1 MTYYASS
8 IDDNDPSVIY
18 SSGWEL
24 ITSDGSWT
32 GMMHSTSVP
41 GSYARLRFT
50 GSRIAVICT
59 IPTGDGLESSIASFS
74 VDNGPAVT
82 ASHKTTPPV
91 QWNTVLWDSGPLPLA
106 NHLLIVTNTGN
117 QMYLRI
123 DRFDY
128 DPTDGN
134 APPSSNVNSGA
145 VTTIS
150 STTIEASPA
159 TVTVVTNGPSPSSI
173 SSPPSTTS
181 SASPSLLSNQTASST
196 SQSTSALAIVT
207 SLSPASAGIPTST
220 HDASGANDSA
230 ASTTASPKS
239 VNSSTK
245 LIGGV
250 LSGLLLLVMLAVAV
264 AVLCLVRRRRRRAQ
278 RDIDPSSGIPP
289 TPARSNQ
296 TRSTIPTPFDLNGP
310 TALEMSASNMNLL
323 MSDAYGHSPQD
334 SESTGTSMYTAA
346 GAQTPSTPAMSRTP
360 SVHDSW
366 ASPQSTYPLDSLP
379 GAPFSA
385 KHVEYLTQLGS
396 QQAPMNPRFVAA
408 GHSSSQQDFHGGL
421 AGAQHPFQGNDAPPA
436 YQGPD

>member
-18 SSGWEL
+18 SGGWEL

-32 GMMHSTSVP
+32 GTMHSTSVP

-50 GSRIAVICT
+50 G
-59 IPTGDGLESSIASFS
+59 DGLESSIASFS
-74 VDNGPAVT
+74 IDNSAAVT

-106 NHLLIVTNTGN
+106 NHLFIVTNTGN

-145 VTTIS
+145 VTTTS
-150 STTIEASPA
+150 GTTTEASPT
-159 TVTVVTNGPSPSSI
+159 TVTVVTNGLSPSSI
-173 SSPPSTTS
+173 SSSPSTKS

-196 SQSTSALAIVT
+196 SQSTSAVAIVT
-207 SLSPASAGIPTST
+207 SLSPPPSGIPTSAN
-220 HDASGANDSA
+220 DASGANNSA

-250 LSGLLLLVMLAVAV
+250 LGSLLLLVMLAVAV
-264 AVLCLVRRRRRRAQ
+264 AALCLIRRHRRRAQ
-278 RDIDPSSGIPP
+278 IDVDPRSGIPP
-289 TPARSNQ
+289 TPARS
-296 TRSTIPTPFDLNGP
+296 TVPTPFDLNGP

-323 MSDAYGHSPQD
+323 MSDAYGHSSQD
-334 SESTGTSMYTAA
+334 SESTGTIMCAA
-346 GAQTPSTPAMSRTP
+346 GGAQTPSTPAMSQYP
-360 SVHDSW
+360 SAHDSW
-366 ASPQSTYPLDSLP
+366 ASPQSAYPLDSLP

-385 KHVEYLTQLGS
+385 KHAEYLMQLGS
-396 QQAPMNPRFVAA
+396 QQAPTNPRFVAA
-408 GHSSSQQDFHGGL
+408 GHPSSQQDFHGGL

-436 YQGPD
+436 YRGPD